1 MKKKVKKLKPK
12 NASGF
17 RDLEGNLLLMKER
30 MIEDIKYCFKLYGF
44 DPLETPALELSANL
58 GKFLPDE
65 DRPQSGVFG
74 FKDENEWLSLRYD
87 LTAPLSRYF
96 SQNFRELPSIFKR
109 YQIGQV
115 WRNER
120 GGPGRFREFTQID
133 CDIIGSRSALAD
145 SELIILLAQILTRLF
160 DLSKFIIKVSNRKL
174 IQGLLEDLKISS
186 ETQKLKV
193 IRSIDKYDRLGPL
206 GVSSLLKKGRRDPS
220 GDFTSGAN
228 LSDEQVAKII
238 GYKDTKGFLQYK
250 NIVELE
256 ELSNNFTFKEG
267 INELKEIFEI
277 TNKSKFLDKIIF
289 SAEIVRGIEYY
300 SGNIFEASITD
311 QIKNKK
317 GEPIISGAIA
327 AGGRWDGL
335 INRFIN
341 NNYPA
346 SGLSIG
352 IDRIVAYIN
361 DTANLVFGEKFD
373 SGSAIKGPIII
384 ATLDKNLKNTYL
396 EVLNKLRESNI
407 RSEIYLGNKDLQN
420 QMIYANRRNSPAVIL
435 IGNDENISNKITIKD
450 MKKEKQFK
458 IDKNNLINEIR
469 KIVPKD
475 I

>member
-17 RDLEGNLLLMKER
+17 RDLEGNLLQMKER
-30 MIEDIKYCFKLYGF
+30 MIEDIKYCIKLYGF
-44 DPLETPALELSANL
+44 DPLETPALELSENL

-193 IRSIDKYDRLGPL
+193 IRSIDKYDRLTIRRKQL
-206 GVSSLLKKGRRDPS
+206 AEKGRRDP
-220 GDFTSGAN
+220 
-228 LSDEQVAKII
+228 
-238 GYKDTKGFLQYK
+238 
-250 NIVELE
+250 
-256 ELSNNFTFKEG
+256 
-267 INELKEIFEI
+267 
-277 TNKSKFLDKIIF
+277 
-289 SAEIVRGIEYY
+289 
-300 SGNIFEASITD
+300 
-311 QIKNKK
+311 
-317 GEPIISGAIA
+317 
-327 AGGRWDGL
+327 W
-335 INRFIN
+335 
-341 NNYPA
+341 
-346 SGLSIG
+346 
-352 IDRIVAYIN
+352 
-361 DTANLVFGEKFD
+361 
-373 SGSAIKGPIII
+373 
-384 ATLDKNLKNTYL
+384 
-396 EVLNKLRESNI
+396 
-407 RSEIYLGNKDLQN
+407 
-420 QMIYANRRNSPAVIL
+420 
-435 IGNDENISNKITIKD
+435 
-450 MKKEKQFK
+450 
-458 IDKNNLINEIR
+458 
-469 KIVPKD
+469 
-475 I
+475 

>member
-1 MKKKVKKLKPK
+1 
-12 NASGF
+12 
-17 RDLEGNLLLMKER
+17 MKEK

-44 DPLETPALELSANL
+44 DPLETPALELSEDL

-65 DRPQSGVFG
+65 DRLQSGVFG

-96 SQNFRELPSIFKR
+96 SQNFRELPSIFKG
-109 YQIGQV
+109 IKLDKFGEMNV
-115 WRNER
+115 
-120 GGPGRFREFTQID
+120 GHGRFREFTQID
-133 CDIIGSRSALAD
+133 CDIIGSRSALSN

-289 SAEIVRGIEYY
+289 SAEIVRIEYY

-396 EVLNKLRESNI
+396 EVLNKLR
-407 RSEIYLGNKDLQN
+407 RVQHK
-420 QMIYANRRNSPAVIL
+420 V
-435 IGNDENISNKITIKD
+435 
-450 MKKEKQFK
+450 
-458 IDKNNLINEIR
+458 
-469 KIVPKD
+469 
-475 I
+475 